1 MGLNIPKGCPFHRGR
16 GALEDSFLT
25 LRSRMICER
34 FICDRVKRVNCSF
47 RGPLNA
53 QPWAGGLEER
63 GPLGALRDPFWDP
76 LGSLRG
82 PLGIPWGSVGGLLGA
97 LWGSSGPEPGEDPFG
112 SSKIAP
118 FSVN

>member
-1 MGLNIPKGCPFHRGR
+1 MPLGPDLVWGG

-53 QPWAGGLEER
+53 QPWAGGLEKR
-63 GPLGALRDPFWDP
+63 GPLGAL
-76 LGSLRG
+76 
-82 PLGIPWGSVGGLLGA
+82 
-97 LWGSSGPEPGEDPFG
+97 
-112 SSKIAP
+112 
-118 FSVN
+118 

>member
-1 MGLNIPKGCPFHRGR
+1 MGLNIPKDSQLVSGV

-53 QPWAGGLEER
+53 QPWAGGLEKR
-63 GPLGALRDPFWDP
+63 GPGGPLGVLW
-76 LGSLRG
+76 G
-82 PLGIPWGSVGGLLGA
+82 PLWVIWGPSGIL
-97 LWGSSGPEPGEDPFG
+97 
-112 SSKIAP
+112 
-118 FSVN
+118 